1 MNCISFLRG
10 APQRAQHKLNASYSD
25 LPAQRMC
32 IPSSNLRWARI
43 QSGKVLNEL
52 HVVGVI
58 RMLLEKS
65 LDTLRAELRVL
76 LFWFRSTQ
84 T

>member
-1 MNCISFLRG
+1 MNCISFIRG

-32 IPSSNLRWARI
+32 FLSSELRWAQI

-58 RMLLEKS
+58 RI
-65 LDTLRAELRVL
+65 VL
-76 LFWFRSTQ
+76 
-84 T
+84 